1 MTGPVAVPS
10 FHGYS
15 GATLHL
21 TINPTE
27 HARRQDA
34 GLGPVTNWSI
44 LDTCMTLPHNE
55 PLPWKGLTPRHQED
69 VHRAPAGVFQ
79 ITDPRHQT
87 VTRLLL
93 RPCRIE
99 RATVRAATA
108 SATALGKV
116 TSFAPMCERH
126 LIITRRP
133 RMPET
138 LIEFG
143 YWGVGLYLDHGGELE
158 TLVEPVPW
166 RPRRHTPAGWRFTER
181 AYASYL
187 KHAVPTA
194 ERTAS
199 WQRAR

>member
-1 MTGPVAVPS
+1 VTGLVAVPS

-27 HARRQDA
+27 HTRRQTA
-34 GLGPVTNWSI
+34 ELGPVTNWTI

-55 PLPWKGLTPRHQED
+55 PVPWGALTHRQKED
-69 VHRAPAGVFQ
+69 VHRAPASVFHLNDKGPQ
-79 ITDPRHQT
+79 PT

-143 YWGVGLYLDHGGELE
+143 YWGVGLHLDHDGELE
-158 TLVEPVPW
+158 TLVEPAPW
-166 RPRRHTPAGWRFTER
+166 RPQRHTPAGWRFTER

-194 ERTAS
+194 ERTAL
-199 WQRAR
+199 

>member
-1 MTGPVAVPS
+1 MTGIVEVPS

-27 HARRQDA
+27 HHRRQQAD
-34 GLGPVTNWSI
+34 LGPVTNWSI

-55 PLPWKGLTPRHQED
+55 PLPWRSLSPRHQED
-69 VHRAPAGVFQ
+69 VHRAPHGVFHLGGPHQ
-79 ITDPRHQT
+79 QT

-108 SATALGKV
+108 SATALAK
-116 TSFAPMCERH
+116 TTQFAPMCERS

-133 RMPET
+133 RTPDT

-143 YWGVGLYLDHGGELE
+143 YWGVGLYLDHDGELE
-158 TLVEPVPW
+158 TLVEPAPW
-166 RPRRHTPAGWRFTER
+166 RPQRHTPAAWRFTER
-181 AYASYL
+181 AYATYL

-194 ERTAS
+194 ERT
-199 WQRAR
+199 RP